1 MADFS
6 KVEKALKE
14 RGYTVKVFAT
24 GAEAA
29 AYLDGE
35 IDGATVGIGGC
46 ATAQELGLYMAG
58 AKRKGG
64 KGETA

>member
-29 AYLDGE
+29 AL
-35 IDGATVGIGGC
+35 
-46 ATAQELGLYMAG
+46 QERYPSCRLL
-58 AKRKGG
+58 
-64 KGETA
+64 

>member
-14 RGYTVKVFAT
+14 RGYSVKVFAT

-29 AYLDGE
+29 AYLVGESDG
-35 IDGATVGIGGC
+35 TSGGRGGS
-46 ATAQELGLYMAG
+46 AAVQDLGH
-58 AKRKGG
+58 
-64 KGETA
+64 